1 MIQTNTMA
9 HIVATLDCGIE
20 VWTSPVPKTRTENAK
35 TPAQLI
41 HSGDITR
48 SELRLVVQTVRRM
61 STRFRD
67 RGKWVGKPIEDS
79 GLPWRRQVK
88 LMSVVVAVMNAR
100 GLKRWEHKR
109 DYSNYK
115 KRA

>member
-1 MIQTNTMA
+1 MIRITNESY
-9 HIVATLDCGIE
+9 LDCGIE
-20 VWTSPVPKTRTENAK
+20 AWVKHVPQARTYNAK
-35 TPAQLI
+35 TPAELI
-41 HSGDITR
+41 AHGGITR
-48 SELRLVVQTVRRM
+48 SELRLVVKTVRRM

-109 DYSNYK
+109 DYS
-115 KRA
+115 KRRA